1 MTDFKIKRFNEE
13 KSSQDKKKKEEC
25 NLTKGFNRQVL
36 NDLTVRIENRL
47 Y

>member
-13 KSSQDKKKKEEC
+13 KSSQDKKKEEF